1 MPKIVASSK
10 PVLAGKKIKPTKAE
24 RSEPLWLGP
33 ESADERGGITFSMLS
48 RWLTCRERFR
58 VKFVL
63 GLSPAERFRSVIE
76 FGNMW
81 HVCEEA
87 LAAARPWEDDL
98 RRYGSELVK
107 KYPSDQ
113 EEVQRWY
120 NICKTQFPVYVDYW
134 SKHPDVKNR
143 TPLLQEHSFHV
154 PYVLPSGRTVYLR
167 GKWDSIDLIGKGKD
181 AGVYL
186 QENKTKSKID
196 VVELSRQVTYDLQT
210 MMYLVALDEWVRG
223 YGQQNLIALV
233 RDDQGDSGKPKRFDA
248 PIRGIRYNVVRRD
261 CPIRQHKPSKS
272 NPQGETAEH
281 FYDRL
286 KTDYLEAE
294 PEKWFYRLKIDV
306 TPSDVQQF
314 RRETL
319 DPILEQLCDWY
330 EWVAEGPTEFAGRL
344 LERIQRG
351 YEPTPHWR
359 HPFGCVNTIDEYG
372 ASDLDEYLN
381 TGSTVGLVET
391 KLFPEL
397 GV

>member
-1 MPKIVASSK
+1 MPRIDNQSPTS
-10 PVLAGKKIKPTKAE
+10 VLAGRKIKTQKL
-24 RSEPLWLGP
+24 SQGSLWLGP
-33 ESADERGGITFSMLS
+33 ESADDRGGITFSMLS

-63 GLSPAERFRSVIE
+63 GLSPAERFRSTME

-87 LAAARPWEDDL
+87 LAAKRRWEDDL

-107 KYPSDQ
+107 KYQSDQ
-113 EEVQRWY
+113 EEVQKWY

-134 SKHPDVKNR
+134 SRHPDVKHR
-143 TPLLQEHSFHV
+143 TPLLQEETFHV
-154 PYVLPSGRTVYLR
+154 AYRLPSGRIVYLR
-167 GKWDSIDLIGKGKD
+167 GKWDSVDLIGKGKD
-181 AGVYL
+181 AGVFL
-186 QENKTKSKID
+186 QENKTKSRID

-210 MMYLVALDEWVRG
+210 MMYLVALNEYQSINSFHDNVG
-223 YGQQNLIALV
+223 
-233 RDDQGDSGKPKRFDA
+233 GKNPV
-248 PIRGIRYNVVRRD
+248 RGIRYNVVRRD

-272 NPQGETAEH
+272 NPQGETAER

-286 KTDYLEAE
+286 RDDYFRAE
-294 PEKWFYRLKIDV
+294 PEQWFQRLKIDV
-306 TPSDVQQF
+306 TPSDVQRF

-330 EWVAEGPTEFAGRL
+330 EWVAEGPIEFAGRL

-351 YEPTPHWR
+351 YEPAPHWR

-372 ASDLDEYLN
+372 ASDLDEFLT

-391 KLFPEL
+391 RLFPEL
-397 GV
+397 GVNDAAR